1 MKIDYSFKIVN
12 VGSSGVGKTSL
23 IRRYTDNRF
32 EETYIETLGVEFAVK
47 RIQLQEYNVEL
58 KLFDTAGEE
67 RFGPLRPYYYRGAHG
82 VIVIFDTTRRST
94 FDRVAEWINQ
104 VYINCGT
111 IPCILVGNKIDLKN
125 RVVSTSEAEKHNKNK
140 NLQYMESSAKTGDN
154 VEHLFTN
161 LSKQILM
168 IEK

>member
-1 MKIDYSFKIVN
+1 MNIDYSFKIVS

-23 IRRYTDNRF
+23 IRRYTENRF
-32 EETYIETLGVEFAVK
+32 VETYIETLGVEFAVK

-67 RFGPLRPYYYRGAHG
+67 QFGPLRPYYYRGAHG
-82 VIVIFDTTRRST
+82 VIIVFDTTRRST
-94 FDRVAEWINQ
+94 FDRVPEWLKQ

-111 IPCILVGNKIDLKN
+111 IPCLLVGNKIDLQN
-125 RVVSTSEAEKHNKNK
+125 RVVSTNEAEKHNNCK
-140 NLQYMESSAKTGDN
+140 NLQYIESSAKTGDN

-168 IEK
+168 IEN